1 MPIGD
6 EMNPVEYIGLTASL
20 FIMISMCFPTNTF
33 KATLFLRIFNLIGS
47 IIFLVYGIM
56 LPAIS
61 TAVLNGVNVVVNS
74 VQMVLL
80 FVKKKKDESN
90 SNDKEERA
98 EKVEDNLV
106 IEEVESNQIISEE
119 QE

>member
-1 MPIGD
+1 
-6 EMNPVEYIGLTASL
+6 MNPVEYIGLTASL

-80 FVKKKKDESN
+80 FVKKKKDDSN
-90 SNDKEERA
+90 SDDKEETA
-98 EKVEDNLV
+98 EKVEDYSVDDEN
-106 IEEVESNQIISEE
+106 VESDQIISEE
-119 QE
+119 